1 MLALDRDVCPTSA
14 TCPIAPLNISPCRSA
29 DSLRGA
35 DYCMA
40 ANAQLLYADLRGCA
54 NVTEASVMVLEKSLP
69 ECKLLVNGL
78 LRNIW

>member
-1 MLALDRDVCPTSA
+1 MASGVAGVGDPSVVALAQHCERLQR
-14 TCPIAPLNISPCRSA
+14 
-29 DSLRGA
+29 
-35 DYCMA
+35 
-40 ANAQLLYADLRGCA
+40 ADLRGCA